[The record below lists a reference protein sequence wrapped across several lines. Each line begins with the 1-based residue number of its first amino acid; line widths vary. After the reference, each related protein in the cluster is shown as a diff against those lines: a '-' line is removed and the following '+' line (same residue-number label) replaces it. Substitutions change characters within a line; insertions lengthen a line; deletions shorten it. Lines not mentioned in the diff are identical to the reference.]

1 MTKDQ
6 KPSIRKFLTP
16 ISILVAVLVCVAAVV
31 SGRSITHV
39 LSEFPNLS
47 DDQEPKHLALT
58 SRPDE
63 IVVDQSS
70 STSEE
75 IVVDQSSSTLEEEL
89 DQEKVASCD
98 AL

>member
-1 MTKDQ
+1 MTKDK
-6 KPSIRKFLTP
+6 KPSTRKFLTP
-16 ISILVAVLVCVAAVV
+16 LSILVAMLVCVAAVV

-58 SRPDE
+58 SSPE
-63 IVVDQSS
+63 ETVVDK
-70 STSEE
+70 
-75 IVVDQSSSTLEEEL
+75 SSSTLEEEL